1 MSCVLESP
9 MSAERPRGRLPPLSV
24 AGAALVAAMFAI
36 AHPAAADTVT
46 VVLDQARLM
55 RVPERTAT
63 IVIGNPAIADVS
75 LQNGGVL
82 VVTGKGYGST
92 NYLALDRAGKVLAEH
107 ELLVK
112 APAENIVSVYY
123 GVDRAT
129 LSCEPQCQPR
139 VMLGDAPKIFDAA
152 AQQSANRNGAAGQG
166 GGGVSSGR

>member
-1 MSCVLESP
+1 
-9 MSAERPRGRLPPLSV
+9 MSAERSHGRLPPLSV
-24 AGAALVAAMFAI
+24 AGPALVAAMLAI

-92 NYLALDRAGKVLAEH
+92 NFLALDRAGKVLAER

-123 GVDRAT
+123 GVDRTT

-139 VMLGDAPKIFDAA
+139 VMLGDAPRVFDAA
-152 AQQSANRNGAAGQG
+152 ARQSASRNGVAGRSG
-166 GGGVSSGR
+166 GSTSAGR